1 MLYLLV
7 TEKLNPVSRDPLMR
21 KPFIILIILSFSRAK
36 LVWHDRDGGE
46 EFM

>member
-7 TEKLNPVSRDPLMR
+7 TERLNPVLRDSLMR
-21 KPFIILIILSFSRAK
+21 KPFIILIMFSFSRAK